1 MSKKLS
7 LLLCCAAITFCISC
21 KFEDRDD
28 LPSIFQENMEISEE
42 SPETYFMVGPR
53 DYDMGWI
60 RISTID
66 EKQSENVIDKDIAI
80 TKEITNKEE
89 TEIEISEDEKAIIY
103 CEKGKIKKIVF
114 NSITVEKTG
123 NGKYSVKFNKKPS
136 TQKIFIYAFA
146 FANSDGVSSA
156 KIYLNKKGL

>member
-1 MSKKLS
+1 MLS
-7 LLLCCAAITFCISC
+7 CISC
-21 KFEDRDD
+21 DFEERDI
-28 LPSIFQENMEISEE
+28 PPTIFQENMEVSEE
-42 SPETYFMVGPR
+42 KSETYFKVGPR

-60 RISTID
+60 RIFSKD
-66 EKQSENVIDKDIAI
+66 EKQNENVIDKDIAI

-89 TEIEISEDEKAIIY
+89 TEIEISEGEKAIIY

-123 NGKYSVKFNKKPS
+123 NGKYSVKLNKKPS
-136 TQKIFIYAFA
+136 AQKIFIYAFA

-156 KIYLNKKGL
+156 AIYINKEQIK